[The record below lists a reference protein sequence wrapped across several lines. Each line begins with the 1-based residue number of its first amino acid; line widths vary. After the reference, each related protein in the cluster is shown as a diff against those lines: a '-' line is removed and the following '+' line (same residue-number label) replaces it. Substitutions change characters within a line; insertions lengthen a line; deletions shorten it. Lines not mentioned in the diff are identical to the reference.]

1 MSCNCSA
8 ALAVA
13 ATCLLACAGWSAES
27 SPASNAVPRDAKTPA
42 LHERNGR
49 NGSDEVPRAAKAP
62 ATNAPAGYH
71 PNPRSTRR
79 QSGLTFPSADYAF
92 RIKPGWRL
100 ELVAAEPVVSSPV
113 AMAFDEHGRLF
124 VVERPN
130 NPSGTGTNVH
140 SGRIRLLEDTEGEGE
155 FHTSTVFADN
165 LRLPSAIAC
174 YGGGVFVAAGP
185 DLIFLKDSKTNGI
198 ADVRNVI
205 FSGFGSTNPATA
217 STLPNNFNWGLDN
230 RIHAAS
236 GGGAGS
242 VPAYGAPGAAAVPLN
257 SADFSFDPR
266 ELTLHAEAGPT
277 ESGLSFDDWGRKFTC
292 DFMQPLR
299 TPRYEPRYL
308 ARNPFFPPPPLML
321 EVASPATAIFRL
333 ATVLA
338 APFVASNVSSIIMP
352 PVVVPAAAKPPP
364 QLAMRSPATNAPAP
378 ATAQATNITVAT
390 WLTNAQ
396 GCVVYRGT
404 AFPSN
409 YLGNVF
415 IADPSAHIIHRVVLR
430 EADLA
435 VTAERAKDEAN
446 TEFLASA
453 DAGFRPVQLVHGP
466 DGALYVVDRRDADE
480 RGRIYRLV
488 PADFK
493 RPKPLPLGKAK
504 TAELVAALSHPNG
517 WARDT
522 AARLLYERRDRQAVP
537 LLSKTLAY
545 SRAPLARVHALHTLD
560 GLGALNQDHVLAG
573 LRDADGRVRK
583 HAVLLAEK
591 LAQGSALPDA
601 VWDQL
606 FLMSADASV
615 RVRYQLAFTVGEL
628 HRPDSAQVLGAIL
641 LRDPTNPWIQAA
653 VFSSLAEGA
662 GNLFVALGSNARVR
676 NDPVGQEWLRRLA
689 AMIGVKGLAAE
700 VAQVFGF
707 VDLLQSE
714 PQQGFTLLYV
724 LGDGLHRTRS
734 SLALADPGERMQA
747 FYTAAVT
754 AVQNYSLLEPWR
766 IGALQVLGVGPYTFA
781 NISDLLLLQV
791 GSGQSEAIQ
800 SAALGALGRFDDPRI
815 APAVAQRC
823 RALTPRLRSDALTAL
838 LARSD
843 RLAAVMAGLESGLLR
858 RADLTFAQV
867 NYLRTQRDP
876 AISERARRLF
886 GPVPVQRPETVK
898 LFRPSLSLKGTAAR
912 GREIFAARCSA
923 CHQWGGATPAIG
935 PDLTTARIYGRQ
947 QVLTAILEP
956 NAGARLDY
964 LTYVAETADGE
975 SLVGLLRDQ
984 NPATITLQLLKNGA
998 QIVLPRANLSYLQPQ
1013 PWSLMPDGLEAG
1025 LTQQNMADLL
1035 DYLLYSAL

>member
-27 SPASNAVPRDAKTPA
+27 SPASNAPRST
-42 LHERNGR
+42 LHA
-49 NGSDEVPRAAKAP
+49 PRP
-62 ATNAPAGYH
+62 NAPAG
-71 PNPRSTRR
+71 
-79 QSGLTFPSADYAF
+79 F

-130 NPSGTGTNVH
+130 NPSGTGTNAH

-155 FHTSTVFADN
+155 FHASTVFADN

-185 DLIFLKDSKTNGI
+185 DLLFLMDSQTNGI

-205 FSGFGSTNPATA
+205 FSGFGSANPATA

-236 GGGAGS
+236 GGVAGF
-242 VPAYGAPGAAAVPLN
+242 VPAYGAPGAVAVPLN

-266 ELTLHAEAGPT
+266 GLTLHAEAGPT

-364 QLAMRSPATNAPAP
+364 QVAMRSPATNAPAP

-435 VTAERAKDEAN
+435 VTVERAKDEAN

-453 DAGFRPVQLVHGP
+453 DAGFRPVQLVNGP

-504 TAELVAALSHPNG
+504 TAELVTALSHPNG

-545 SRAPLARVHALHTLD
+545 SRAPLARVHALHTLA

-573 LRDADGRVRK
+573 LRDEDGRVRK

-606 FLMSADASV
+606 LRMSADASV

-628 HRPDSAQVLGAIL
+628 HRPDGAQVLGAIL
-641 LRDPTNPWIQAA
+641 LRDPTNPWMQAA

-707 VDLLQSE
+707 VELLQSE

-747 FYTAAVT
+747 FYTAAAT

-766 IGALQVLGVGPYTFA
+766 IGALQVLGVSPYTFA

-800 SAALGALGRFDDPRI
+800 SAALAALGRFDDPRI

-823 RALTPRLRSDALTAL
+823 RALTPRLRNDALTAL

-843 RLAAVMAGLESGLLR
+843 RVAAVMAGLESGLLR

-876 AISERARRLF
+876 TISERARRLF
-886 GPVPVQRPETVK
+886 GPVPAQRPEAVK
-898 LFRPSLSLKGTAAR
+898 LFRPALSLKGTAAR

-956 NAGARLDY
+956 NAGARPDY

-975 SLVGLLRDQ
+975 SLIGLLRDQ

-1035 DYLLYSAL
+1035 DYILVSD

>member
-1 MSCNCSA
+1 M
-8 ALAVA
+8 
-13 ATCLLACAGWSAES
+13 
-27 SPASNAVPRDAKTPA
+27 
-42 LHERNGR
+42 
-49 NGSDEVPRAAKAP
+49 
-62 ATNAPAGYH
+62 
-71 PNPRSTRR
+71 
-79 QSGLTFPSADYAF
+79 
-92 RIKPGWRL
+92 
-100 ELVAAEPVVSSPV
+100 
-113 AMAFDEHGRLF
+113 
-124 VVERPN
+124 
-130 NPSGTGTNVH
+130 
-140 SGRIRLLEDTEGEGE
+140 
-155 FHTSTVFADN
+155 
-165 LRLPSAIAC
+165 
-174 YGGGVFVAAGP
+174 
-185 DLIFLKDSKTNGI
+185 
-198 ADVRNVI
+198 
-205 FSGFGSTNPATA
+205 
-217 STLPNNFNWGLDN
+217 
-230 RIHAAS
+230 
-236 GGGAGS
+236 
-242 VPAYGAPGAAAVPLN
+242 
-257 SADFSFDPR
+257 
-266 ELTLHAEAGPT
+266 
-277 ESGLSFDDWGRKFTC
+277 
-292 DFMQPLR
+292 
-299 TPRYEPRYL
+299 
-308 ARNPFFPPPPLML
+308 
-321 EVASPATAIFRL
+321 
-333 ATVLA
+333 
-338 APFVASNVSSIIMP
+338 
-352 PVVVPAAAKPPP
+352 
-364 QLAMRSPATNAPAP
+364 
-378 ATAQATNITVAT
+378 
-390 WLTNAQ
+390 
-396 GCVVYRGT
+396 
-404 AFPSN
+404 
-409 YLGNVF
+409 
-415 IADPSAHIIHRVVLR
+415 
-430 EADLA
+430 
-435 VTAERAKDEAN
+435 
-446 TEFLASA
+446 
-453 DAGFRPVQLVHGP
+453 
-466 DGALYVVDRRDADE
+466 
-480 RGRIYRLV
+480 
-488 PADFK
+488 
-493 RPKPLPLGKAK
+493 
-504 TAELVAALSHPNG
+504 
-517 WARDT
+517 
-522 AARLLYERRDRQAVP
+522 
-537 LLSKTLAY
+537 
-545 SRAPLARVHALHTLD
+545 
-560 GLGALNQDHVLAG
+560 
-573 LRDADGRVRK
+573 RK

-641 LRDPTNPWIQAA
+641 LRDPTNPWMQAA

-843 RLAAVMAGLESGLLR
+843 RVAAVMAGLESGLLR

-886 GPVPVQRPETVK
+886 GLVPVQRPEAVK
-898 LFRPSLSLKGTAAR
+898 LFRPALSLRGTAAR

>member
-1 MSCNCSA
+1 MSCTCSA
-8 ALAVA
+8 VLAVA

-27 SPASNAVPRDAKTPA
+27 SPASNAVPRAAKTPA
-42 LHERNGR
+42 LHGK
-49 NGSDEVPRAAKAP
+49 NGSDEVPRVAKTP
-62 ATNAPAGYH
+62 ATKTLAG
-71 PNPRSTRR
+71 
-79 QSGLTFPSADYAF
+79 F

-100 ELVAAEPVVSSPV
+100 ELVAAEPVVTSPV

-130 NPSGTGTNVH
+130 NPGGTGTNAH

-165 LRLPSAIAC
+165 LRLPSAVAC

-185 DLIFLKDSKTNGI
+185 DLLFLKDSQTNGI

-205 FSGFGSTNPATA
+205 FSGFGSANPATA

-236 GGGAGS
+236 GGVAGF

-266 ELTLHAEAGPT
+266 GLTLHAEAGPT

-292 DFMQPLR
+292 DFRHSLR
-299 TPRYEPRYL
+299 MPRYEPRYL
-308 ARNPFFPPPPLML
+308 ARNPFSPPPPLML

-333 ATVLA
+333 AAV
-338 APFVASNVSSIIMP
+338 
-352 PVVVPAAAKPPP
+352 KPPP
-364 QLAMRSPATNAPAP
+364 QVAMRSPATNAPAP
-378 ATAQATNITVAT
+378 AMAQATNVTVAT

-453 DAGFRPVQLVHGP
+453 DAGFRPVQLVNGP

-488 PADFK
+488 PADLK

-591 LAQGSALPDA
+591 LAPGSALPDA

-641 LRDPTNPWIQAA
+641 LRDPTNPWMQAA

-781 NISDLLLLQV
+781 NVSDLLLLQV

-800 SAALGALGRFDDPRI
+800 SAALAALGRFDDPRI

-843 RLAAVMAGLESGLLR
+843 RVAAVMAGLESGLLR

-867 NYLRTQRDP
+867 NYLCTQRDP

-898 LFRPSLSLKGTAAR
+898 LFRPALSLKGTAAR

-935 PDLTTARIYGRQ
+935 PDLTTARIYGRE
-947 QVLTAILEP
+947 QVLTTILEP

-984 NPATITLQLLKNGA
+984 NPTTITLQLLKNGA
-998 QIVLPRANLSYLQPQ
+998 QVVLPRANLSYLQPQ

>member
-1 MSCNCSA
+1 MSCTCSA

-13 ATCLLACAGWSAES
+13 ATCLLASAGWSAES
-27 SPASNAVPRDAKTPA
+27 SPASNAPGSTLHAPRST
-42 LHERNGR
+42 LHA
-49 NGSDEVPRAAKAP
+49 PRP
-62 ATNAPAGYH
+62 NAPAG
-71 PNPRSTRR
+71 
-79 QSGLTFPSADYAF
+79 F

-100 ELVAAEPVVSSPV
+100 ELVAAEPLVVAPV
-113 AMAFDEHGRLF
+113 AMAFDESGRLF
-124 VVERPN
+124 VVERPS
-130 NPSGTGTNVH
+130 NPSGTGTNAH

-155 FHTSTVFADN
+155 FHASTVFADN

-185 DLIFLKDSKTNGI
+185 DLLFLKDSQTNGI
-198 ADVRNVI
+198 ANVRNVI

-236 GGGAGS
+236 GGVAGS

-292 DFMQPLR
+292 DFRQPLR

-415 IADPSAHIIHRVVLR
+415 IADPSAHIVHRVVLR

-453 DAGFRPVQLVHGP
+453 DAGFRPVQLVNGP
-466 DGALYVVDRRDADE
+466 DGALYVVDRRDADD

-504 TAELVAALSHPNG
+504 TAELVVALSHPNG

-560 GLGALNQDHVLAG
+560 GLGALNPDHVLAG
-573 LRDADGRVRK
+573 LRDEDGRVRK

-606 FLMSADASV
+606 LRMSADASV

-641 LRDPTNPWIQAA
+641 LRDPTNPWMQAA

-766 IGALQVLGVGPYTFA
+766 IGALQVLGVGPYTYA
-781 NISDLLLLQV
+781 NVSDLLLLQV

-843 RLAAVMAGLESGLLR
+843 RVAAVMAGLESGLLR

-886 GPVPVQRPETVK
+886 GLVPAQRPEAVK

-956 NAGARLDY
+956 NAGARPDY

-1013 PWSLMPDGLEAG
+1013 PWSLMPDG
-1025 LTQQNMADLL
+1025 
-1035 DYLLYSAL
+1035 

>member
-27 SPASNAVPRDAKTPA
+27 SPASNAPRST
-42 LHERNGR
+42 LHA
-49 NGSDEVPRAAKAP
+49 PRP
-62 ATNAPAGYH
+62 NAPAG
-71 PNPRSTRR
+71 
-79 QSGLTFPSADYAF
+79 F

-130 NPSGTGTNVH
+130 NPSGTGTNAH
-140 SGRIRLLEDTEGEGE
+140 SGRIRLLEDPEGEGE

-185 DLIFLKDSKTNGI
+185 DLLFLMDSQTNGI

-205 FSGFGSTNPATA
+205 FSGFGSANPATA

-236 GGGAGS
+236 GGVAGF
-242 VPAYGAPGAAAVPLN
+242 VPAYGAPGAVAVPLN

-266 ELTLHAEAGPT
+266 GLTLHAEAGPT

-308 ARNPFFPPPPLML
+308 ARNPFFPPPPLMI

-333 ATVLA
+333 ATVQ
-338 APFVASNVSSIIMP
+338 P
-352 PVVVPAAAKPPP
+352 PLRV
-364 QLAMRSPATNAPAP
+364 AMRSPATNEPAP

-453 DAGFRPVQLVHGP
+453 DAGFRPVQLVNGP

-504 TAELVAALSHPNG
+504 TAELVTALSHPNG

-591 LAQGSALPDA
+591 LAQGNALPDA

-641 LRDPTNPWIQAA
+641 LRDPTNPWMQAA

-707 VDLLQSE
+707 VELLQSE

-747 FYTAAVT
+747 FYTAAAT

-766 IGALQVLGVGPYTFA
+766 IGALQVLGVSPYTFA

-800 SAALGALGRFDDPRI
+800 SAALAALGRFDDPRI

-823 RALTPRLRSDALTAL
+823 RALTPRLRNDALTAL

-843 RLAAVMAGLESGLLR
+843 RVAAVMAGLESGLLR

-876 AISERARRLF
+876 TISERARRLF
-886 GPVPVQRPETVK
+886 GPVPAQRPEAVK
-898 LFRPSLSLKGTAAR
+898 LFRPALSLKGTAAR

-956 NAGARLDY
+956 NAGARPDY

-975 SLVGLLRDQ
+975 SLIGLLRDQ

-1035 DYLLYSAL
+1035 DYILVSD

>member
-1 MSCNCSA
+1 MSCTCSA

-13 ATCLLACAGWSAES
+13 ATCLLASAGWSAES
-27 SPASNAVPRDAKTPA
+27 SPASNAPRST
-42 LHERNGR
+42 LHA
-49 NGSDEVPRAAKAP
+49 PRP
-62 ATNAPAGYH
+62 NAPAG
-71 PNPRSTRR
+71 
-79 QSGLTFPSADYAF
+79 F

-130 NPSGTGTNVH
+130 NPSGTGTNAH
-140 SGRIRLLEDTEGEGE
+140 SGRIRLLEDPEGEGE

-185 DLIFLKDSKTNGI
+185 DLLFLMDSQTNGI

-205 FSGFGSTNPATA
+205 FSGFGSANPATA

-236 GGGAGS
+236 GGVAGF
-242 VPAYGAPGAAAVPLN
+242 VPAYGAPGAVAVPLN

-266 ELTLHAEAGPT
+266 GLTLHAEAGPT

-308 ARNPFFPPPPLML
+308 ARNPFFPPPPLMI

-333 ATVLA
+333 ATVQ
-338 APFVASNVSSIIMP
+338 P
-352 PVVVPAAAKPPP
+352 PLRV
-364 QLAMRSPATNAPAP
+364 AMRSPATNAPAP

-415 IADPSAHIIHRVVLR
+415 IADPSAHIIHRIVLR

-453 DAGFRPVQLVHGP
+453 DAGFRPVQLVNGP

-504 TAELVAALSHPNG
+504 TAELVTALSHPNG

-545 SRAPLARVHALHTLD
+545 SRAPLARVHALHTLA

-573 LRDADGRVRK
+573 LRDEDGRVRK

-606 FLMSADASV
+606 FLMSAAASV

-628 HRPDSAQVLGAIL
+628 HRPDGAQVLGAIL
-641 LRDPTNPWIQAA
+641 LRDPTNPWMQAA

-747 FYTAAVT
+747 FYTAAAT

-766 IGALQVLGVGPYTFA
+766 IGALQVLGVSPYTFA

-800 SAALGALGRFDDPRI
+800 SAALAALGRFDDPRI

-823 RALTPRLRSDALTAL
+823 RALTPRLRNDALTAL

-843 RLAAVMAGLESGLLR
+843 RVAAVMAGLESGLLR

-876 AISERARRLF
+876 TISERARRLF
-886 GPVPVQRPETVK
+886 GPVPAQRPEAVK
-898 LFRPSLSLKGTAAR
+898 LFRPALSLKGTAAR

-956 NAGARLDY
+956 NAGARPDY

-975 SLVGLLRDQ
+975 SLIGLLRDQ

-1035 DYLLYSAL
+1035 DYILVSD

>member
-1 MSCNCSA
+1 MSCTCSA

-13 ATCLLACAGWSAES
+13 ATCLLASAGWSAES
-27 SPASNAVPRDAKTPA
+27 SPASNAPGSTLHAPRP
-42 LHERNGR
+42 
-49 NGSDEVPRAAKAP
+49 
-62 ATNAPAGYH
+62 NAPAG
-71 PNPRSTRR
+71 
-79 QSGLTFPSADYAF
+79 F

-100 ELVAAEPVVSSPV
+100 ELVAAEPLVVAPV
-113 AMAFDEHGRLF
+113 AMAFDESGRLF
-124 VVERPN
+124 VVERPS
-130 NPSGTGTNVH
+130 NPSGTGTNAH

-155 FHTSTVFADN
+155 FHASTVFAGN

-185 DLIFLKDSKTNGI
+185 DLLFLKDSQTNGI
-198 ADVRNVI
+198 ANVRNVI

-236 GGGAGS
+236 GGVAGF
-242 VPAYGAPGAAAVPLN
+242 VPAYGAPGAVAVPLN

-266 ELTLHAEAGPT
+266 GLTLHAEAGPT

-308 ARNPFFPPPPLML
+308 ARNPFFPPPPLMI

-333 ATVLA
+333 ATVQ
-338 APFVASNVSSIIMP
+338 P
-352 PVVVPAAAKPPP
+352 PLRV
-364 QLAMRSPATNAPAP
+364 AMRSQATNEPAP

-415 IADPSAHIIHRVVLR
+415 IADPSAHIVHRVVLR

-453 DAGFRPVQLVHGP
+453 DAGFRPVQLVNGP

-504 TAELVAALSHPNG
+504 TAELVVALSHPNG

-545 SRAPLARVHALHTLD
+545 SRAPLARVHALHTLA
-560 GLGALNQDHVLAG
+560 GLDALNPDHVLAG
-573 LRDADGRVRK
+573 LRDEDGRVRK

-606 FLMSADASV
+606 LRMSADASV

-628 HRPDSAQVLGAIL
+628 HRPDGAQVLGAIL
-641 LRDPTNPWIQAA
+641 LRDPTNPWMQAA

-734 SLALADPGERMQA
+734 SLALADPDERMQA

-766 IGALQVLGVGPYTFA
+766 IGALQVLGVGPYTYA
-781 NISDLLLLQV
+781 NVSDLLLLQV

-800 SAALGALGRFDDPRI
+800 SAALAALGRFDDPRI

-823 RALTPRLRSDALTAL
+823 RALTPRLRNDALTAL

-843 RLAAVMAGLESGLLR
+843 RVAAVMAGLESGLLR

-886 GPVPVQRPETVK
+886 GPAPVQRPEAVK
-898 LFRPSLSLKGTAAR
+898 LFRPALSLKGTAAL
-912 GREIFAARCSA
+912 GGQIFSARCGA
-923 CHQWGGATPAIG
+923 CHQRGGATPAIG
-935 PDLTTARIYGRQ
+935 PDLTTARIYGRGK
-947 QVLTAILEP
+947 VLTAILEP
-956 NAGARLDY
+956 SVGARLHY
-964 LTYVAETADGE
+964 LTYVVETADGE
-975 SLVGLLRDQ
+975 SLIGLLRDQ
-984 NPATITLQLLKNGA
+984 NPATITLQLLNGA
-998 QIVLPRANLSYLQPQ
+998 QVVLPRANLSYLQPQ